1 MWKISFSNLSTSEDA
16 RAHGHRTS
24 MPRAVAYFWMLRRTN
39 YVNAVFVLIAVP
51 QIIQVYLK
59 PKP

>member
-1 MWKISFSNLSTSEDA
+1 
-16 RAHGHRTS
+16 

-51 QIIQVYLK
+51 QIIQVYLN